1 MSSAAAL
8 DREVD
13 LAALSHE
20 ELRVLNVDTVAR
32 LNAAKRE
39 LAGVRARSAR
49 GEAWM
54 PAAEF
59 CALRERVTALTA
71 EAQRVQ
77 AAIAIRKARLGPTYE
92 REFITAARRFLSSD
106 TFRLID
112 AEAHRA
118 VDLAAAA
125 VRAA

>member
-1 MSSAAAL
+1 MDDDVAVSTTA
-8 DREVD
+8 D
-13 LAALSHE
+13 LATLSHE

-92 REFITAARRFLSSD
+92 REFIAAARRFLSSD
-106 TFRLID
+106 TFRVID
-112 AEAHRA
+112 TEAHRA
-118 VDLAAAA
+118 VDMAAAA
-125 VRAA
+125 VRTA